1 MEHSLPIKI
10 DLKKKLTRLSCS
22 LLPAILVLGTSL
34 PAFAGTSAAD
44 TGWVNTSNSYTKKLI
59 AVRMKYSPENGSSE
73 GLSQFDPL
81 VSDPSLKN
89 ELRNRAENEQV
100 LLEIK
105 KQEGLEKNLKVLEDL
120 QILDK
125 AMSLGFRQ
133 QDFAI
138 ANKVPFINAS
148 QEVFEGIRILLDDQT
163 EASRRPSALT
173 RLKRYAGMDA
183 GIIPYTKIVEQRLQE
198 QMAKPSAIYPSR
210 SEIETALERNPAYLQ
225 GMEAL
230 FKKYKLHGWELS
242 LHALKAELVAY
253 DAWLRINVLPKA
265 RVDFRLQ
272 PAEYALNLEGY
283 GIDIPADQL
292 AAMAHTAF
300 SQYQQEMSVLAESI
314 AKKRHLPSA
323 DYRDVIAALKKEQIT
338 GAAILPF
345 YKTRLKAIEEI
356 IRQNQLV
363 TLPSRDA
370 IIRLATIAETV
381 QQPAP
386 HMVPPAFLHNTGQ
399 RGEFVLPLNFPA
411 DKNGKEDKYDDFS
424 FDAVAWTLTAHEARP
439 GHELQFDYM
448 LETGVSLARA
458 LYAFNSTNVEGWGLY
473 SEYLIK
479 PFMPE
484 EGQLMS
490 LDLRLLRAA
499 RAFTDPELQSG
510 KMTTDDA
517 YRVLQHD
524 VMLSHAFAKEEVE
537 RFTLNSPGQAC
548 SYFYG
553 YTLLLQLRK
562 DTEQA
567 LGAKFSPLKFHNFL
581 LAQGL
586 LPPSLLRK
594 AVMEEFVPSQK
605 I

>member
-1 MEHSLPIKI
+1 MELPLPLTYS
-10 DLKKKLTRLSCS
+10 LKKTLTRITR
-22 LLPAILVLGTSL
+22 AAL
-34 PAFAGTSAAD
+34 PAFFVIGSVSPALSKVQAPD
-44 TGWVNTSNSYTKKLI
+44 SSWVRVSNGYTKKLI

-73 GLSQFDPL
+73 GLSQFDKL

-89 ELRNRAENEQV
+89 ELSNRHENEQ
-100 LLEIK
+100 LLVEIK
-105 KQEGLEKNLKVLEDL
+105 KQEGLEKDLKVLEDL

-125 AMSLGFRQ
+125 ALSLGFRQ
-133 QDFAI
+133 QDFAM
-138 ANKVPFINAS
+138 ASKVPFINAS
-148 QEVFEGIRILLDDQT
+148 QDIFEGIRILLDDQT
-163 EASRRPSALT
+163 EASRRPAALV
-173 RLKRYAGMDA
+173 RLNKYAGIGA
-183 GIIPYTKIVEQRLQE
+183 QAYTKIVEQRLKE
-198 QMAKPSAIYPSR
+198 QMAKPSVIYPSR
-210 SEIETALERNPAYLQ
+210 SEIETALERNPAYLD

-230 FKKYKLHGWELS
+230 FKKYRLHGWETS
-242 LHALKAELVAY
+242 LKTLKAELLAY

-272 PAEYALNLEGY
+272 PAEYALNMEGY

-300 SQYQQEMSVLAESI
+300 SQYQQEMSVLAASI
-314 AKKRHLPSA
+314 ARKRNLPSA

-345 YKTRLKAIEEI
+345 YKTRLKAIEAI

-363 TLPSRDA
+363 TLPGRDA

-567 LGAKFSPLKFHNFL
+567 LGSKFNALKFHNFL

-586 LPPSLLRK
+586 LPPALLRK